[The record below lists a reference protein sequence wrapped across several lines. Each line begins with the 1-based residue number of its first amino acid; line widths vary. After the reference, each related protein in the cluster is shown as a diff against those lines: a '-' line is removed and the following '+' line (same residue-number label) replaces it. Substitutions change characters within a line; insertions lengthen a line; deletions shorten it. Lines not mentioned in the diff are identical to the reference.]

1 MSLFVF
7 NHNAFMEM
15 VGDDENAMTKK
26 MRLHLLLVLFVLFTA
41 YSKVWIAQMG
51 S

>member
-1 MSLFVF
+1 
-7 NHNAFMEM
+7 MEM
-15 VGDDENAMTKK
+15 VGDDENALVKK

>member
-1 MSLFVF
+1 
-7 NHNAFMEM
+7 MEM
-15 VGDDENAMTKK
+15 VGEDGNVMVKK